1 MRKQLLACTAAG
13 ILAGGILF
21 NAVSAKADGY
31 PVFDYA
37 ASLWEG
43 AFRKAFDQA
52 MKDATSAVTNI
63 GNIFDKGLNGL
74 ATQNA
79 NYSKASIG
87 AQQQIADA
95 SNTVMARNARDLRNA
110 QIRDEHVVTPQAC
123 ASLDGGQM
131 IAVSAGQ
138 SWKVGD
144 GINAVTD
151 RRNQG
156 LPGTPAWSGQG
167 QATQALNQLHLSR
180 YCSQN
185 EQTSG
190 VCSNWDRDKE
200 NGDQKARSLLGS
212 MSYADQDAVNT
223 ANDYAR
229 NLIEPVPPGALRG
242 AQLATLGGQDA
253 STRRRGYNAQISLAN
268 GVLNDII
275 GSHTSSVV
283 LTSSQQQQAQAQG
296 LASTT
301 NASWF
306 EAQDLEV
313 NRRISDVGWHA
324 SLQGMPPKSVL
335 VEIAT
340 ELAMANYIAWQN
352 YRITQQS
359 AAVAAAQLA
368 AMATA
373 NLKAAPPLP
382 TPQMATQ

>member
-1 MRKQLLACTAAG
+1 MRKQLLASTAAG

-21 NAVSAKADGY
+21 NIMPARAAGT
-31 PVFDYA
+31 PVVDIVVQ
-37 ASLWEG
+37 G
-43 AFRKAFDQA
+43 AINLF
-52 MKDATSAVTNI
+52 KDAMTKAMADLKSSVTDI

-95 SNTVMARNARDLRNA
+95 TNTVMARNARDIRNA

-123 ASLDGGQM
+123 ASLDGEQA

-138 SWKVGD
+138 SWKVSN
-144 GINAVTD
+144 GISRVTD
-151 RRNQG
+151 KRNQG
-156 LPGTPAWSGQG
+156 RPSTPAWAGQG
-167 QATQALNQLHLSR
+167 QAVAASNQLHLSR

-185 EQTSG
+185 EQSAG
-190 VCSNWDRDKE
+190 LCNNWNEKKE
-200 NGDQKARSLLGS
+200 NSDQNSTSLLGGP
-212 MSYADQDAVNT
+212 SYADQDAVNT

-242 AQLATLGGQDA
+242 AQLATLAGQDA
-253 STRRRGYNAQISLAN
+253 SAKRRGYSAQISLAN

-275 GSHTSSVV
+275 GSHTTSVI
-283 LTSSQQQQAQAQG
+283 LTPAQQQQAQAQG
-296 LASTT
+296 LTSTT
-301 NASWF
+301 DASWF

-313 NRRISDVGWHA
+313 NRRISDIGWHA
-324 SLQGMPPKSVL
+324 ALQAMPPKSVL

-340 ELAMANYIAWQN
+340 ELAMGNYIAWQN
-352 YRITQQS
+352 YRMAQQS

-373 NLKAAPPLP
+373 SLKAAPPLP
-382 TPQMATQ
+382 TPQMAAQ

>member
-1 MRKQLLACTAAG
+1 MRKQLLASTAAG

-21 NAVSAKADGY
+21 NIMPARAAGT
-31 PVFDYA
+31 PVVDIVVQ
-37 ASLWEG
+37 G
-43 AFRKAFDQA
+43 AINLF
-52 MKDATSAVTNI
+52 KDAMTKAMADLKSSVTDI

-95 SNTVMARNARDLRNA
+95 TNTVMARNARDIRNA
-110 QIRDEHVVTPQAC
+110 QIRDEHVISPQAC
-123 ASLDGGQM
+123 VSLDGGQLV
-131 IAVSAGQ
+131 AVSAGQ
-138 SWKVGD
+138 SWKVSN
-144 GINAVTD
+144 GISDITD
-151 RRNQG
+151 KRTQG
-156 LPGTPAWSGQG
+156 LPSTPAWEGQG
-167 QATQALNQLHLSR
+167 QATQAVNQLHLSR

-185 EQTSG
+185 ERSAG
-190 VCSNWDRDKE
+190 LCNNWVRLKE
-200 NGDQKARSLLGS
+200 NGDQNSRSLLGNP
-212 MSYADQDAVNT
+212 SYADQDAVNT

-242 AQLATLGGQDA
+242 AQLATLAGQDA
-253 STRRRGYNAQISLAN
+253 SAKRRGYSAQISLAN

-275 GSHTSSVV
+275 GSHTTSVI
-283 LTSSQQQQAQAQG
+283 LTPAQQQQAQAQG
-296 LASTT
+296 LTSTT

-313 NRRISDVGWHA
+313 NRRISDIGWHA
-324 SLQGMPPKSVL
+324 ALQAMPPKSVL

-340 ELAMANYIAWQN
+340 ELAMGNYIAWQN
-352 YRITQQS
+352 YRMAQQS

-373 NLKAAPPLP
+373 SLKAAPPLP
-382 TPQMATQ
+382 TPQMAAQ

>member
-13 ILAGGILF
+13 ILAGGVLF
-21 NAVSAKADGY
+21 NAVPARAEGY

-37 ASLWEG
+37 ASLWEK
-43 AFRKAFDQA
+43 AFRDAFDQA

-63 GNIFDKGLNGL
+63 GKIFDKGLNGL

-138 SWKVGD
+138 SWRVSNS
-144 GINAVTD
+144 INDITD
-151 RRNQG
+151 KRSQG
-156 LPGTPAWSGQG
+156 LPSTPAWAGQG
-167 QATQALNQLHLSR
+167 QATQAINQVHLSR

-185 EQTSG
+185 EQIAG
-190 VCSNWDRDKE
+190 ICNNWDRLKE
-200 NGDQKARSLLGS
+200 NGDQNSSNLLGYP
-212 MSYADQDAVNT
+212 SYTNQDGVNT

-242 AQLATLGGQDA
+242 AQLATLAGQDA
-253 STRRRGYNAQISLAN
+253 SAKRRGYNAQISLAN

-275 GSHTSSVV
+275 GSRTNSVI
-283 LTSSQQQQAQAQG
+283 LTTSQQQQAQAQG
-296 LASTT
+296 LTSTT

-352 YRITQQS
+352 YRIAQQS

-382 TPQMATQ
+382 TPQMAAQ

>member
-1 MRKQLLACTAAG
+1 MRKQLLASTAAG

-21 NAVSAKADGY
+21 NIMPARAAGT
-31 PVFDYA
+31 PVVDIVVQ
-37 ASLWEG
+37 G
-43 AFRKAFDQA
+43 AINLF
-52 MKDATSAVTNI
+52 KDAMTKAMADLKSSVTDI

-95 SNTVMARNARDLRNA
+95 TNTVMARNARDIRNV
-110 QIRDEHVVTPQAC
+110 QIRDEHVLSPQAC
-123 ASLDGGQM
+123 ASLDGGQA

-144 GINAVTD
+144 SISAVTD

-156 LPGTPAWSGQG
+156 LPGATSWAGQG
-167 QATQALNQLHLSR
+167 QAMQASNQLHLSR

-185 EQTSG
+185 EQTAG
-190 VCSNWDRDKE
+190 LCNNWNRVKE

-212 MSYADQDAVNT
+212 PSYTDQDAVNT

-242 AQLATLGGQDA
+242 AQLTTLAGQDA
-253 STRRRGYNAQISLAN
+253 STKRRGYNAQISLAN

-275 GSHTSSVV
+275 GSHTNSVI
-283 LTSSQQQQAQAQG
+283 LTTAQQQQAQAQG
-296 LASTT
+296 LTSTT

-313 NRRISDVGWHA
+313 NRRISDIGWHA
-324 SLQGMPPKSVL
+324 ALQAMPPKSVL

-340 ELAMANYIAWQN
+340 ELAMGNYIAWQN
-352 YRITQQS
+352 YRMAQQS

-368 AMATA
+368 ALATA
-373 NLKAAPPLP
+373 SLKAAPPLP
-382 TPQMATQ
+382 TPQMAAQ

>member
-1 MRKQLLACTAAG
+1 MSKQLLACTAAG

-21 NAVSAKADGY
+21 NAVPANADGY

-37 ASLWEG
+37 ASIWQK
-43 AFRKAFDQA
+43 AFKEAFDQA

-144 GINAVTD
+144 SINAVTD

-190 VCSNWDRDKE
+190 VCNNWDRDKE
-200 NGDQKARSLLGS
+200 NGDQKVRSLLGS

-242 AQLATLGGQDA
+242 AQLATLAGQDA

-352 YRITQQS
+352 YRIAQQS